1 MSSIET
7 IRKTKSEHIYYWKT
21 KSEHVYKWQHKK
33 LSSAGRHNTQYTF
46 LAFLAAKTQLNK
58 S

>member
-33 LSSAGRHNTQYTF
+33 LSFAGRHNTQYTF
-46 LAFLAAKTQLNK
+46 LAFLNF
-58 S
+58 